1 MTQQRLLVSVRGKKE
16 AIEAIDGGAHI
27 VDIEYPGS
35 ALGQAYPLNLL
46 AVCEVSPPGILVSTN
61 IGEKQY
67 VWSTASQAA
76 LGVAIAGVDMI
87 KVGLAGLNAPKATRV
102 MKSVVRNVGHWCPR
116 KTFIPTF
123 FADPDLRAVL
133 DPVHESQEICKDA
146 RAHGVLIDTFDKSA
160 GKCLVDYLTL
170 DEIRAFA
177 WACRQ
182 KGQEAW
188 IAGSITYEQLRD
200 LWKTG
205 VNVIC
210 VRRAA
215 CEVGKGRM
223 GRVTAAIVR
232 KLSDTIPPLYPT
244 P

>member
-1 MTQQRLLVSVRGKKE
+1 MTSQRLLVSVRGKKE
-16 AIEAIDGGAHI
+16 AIEAIEGGAHI
-27 VDIEYPGS
+27 VDVEYPGS

-61 IGEKQY
+61 IGEKQF

-76 LGVAIAGVDMI
+76 LGVAIAGVDII
-87 KVGLAGLNAPKATRV
+87 KVGLAGLDASKAKRV
-102 MKSVVRNVGHWCPR
+102 MKRVVRNVSYWCPR
-116 KTFIPTF
+116 KMFIPTF
-123 FADPDLRAVL
+123 FADPDLRAIL
-133 DPVHESQEICKDA
+133 DPAHESREICKA
-146 RAHGVLIDTFDKSA
+146 AGAHGVLIDTFDKSA
-160 GKCLVDYLTL
+160 GKCLLDYLTL

-177 WACRQ
+177 RACRE

-188 IAGSITYEQLRD
+188 IAASITYEQIRD

-215 CEVGKGRM
+215 CESGEGRM
-223 GRVTAAIVR
+223 GRVTAKIVR
-232 KLSDTIPPLYPT
+232 RLCDTIPPLFPT